1 MVEMM
6 RRIIAVFTG
15 DSGAGKSTLARMLA
29 SERDLP
35 VFAAGGF
42 ERDYAKSLGYD
53 DVVEFERKLGLEKAY
68 YRLIGPMLESIS
80 MQDRG
85 RGIIV
90 EGVYDP
96 RLYTQISGLFVEPT
110 FLINVTA
117 PLYLKMLRAAEK
129 QNISPDKVAIALA
142 ELDAQKEL
150 VGKSDLAKMANIT
163 VVNDRNVEQTY
174 ELLTHAIKELL
185 RSG

>member
-1 MVEMM
+1 MM
-6 RRIIAVFTG
+6 RRMIAVFTG

-29 SERDLP
+29 SDKGLP
-35 VFAAGGF
+35 IFAVGGF

-53 DVVEFERKLGLEKAY
+53 NVVEFEREFGLGKAY
-68 YRLIGPMLESIS
+68 YQLIEPMLESIS
-80 MQDRG
+80 VQGKD

-96 RLYTQISGLFVEPT
+96 SVYKRISGLFVDPA

-117 PLYLKMLRAAEK
+117 PLYLKILRAAEK
-129 QNISPDKVAIALA
+129 QGISPGKAAIALA

-150 VGKSDLAKMANIT
+150 VGKRAIAKMADIT
-163 VVNDRNVEQTY
+163 IVNDKHVEQTY
-174 ELLTHAIKELL
+174 ALLTHAVKKLL